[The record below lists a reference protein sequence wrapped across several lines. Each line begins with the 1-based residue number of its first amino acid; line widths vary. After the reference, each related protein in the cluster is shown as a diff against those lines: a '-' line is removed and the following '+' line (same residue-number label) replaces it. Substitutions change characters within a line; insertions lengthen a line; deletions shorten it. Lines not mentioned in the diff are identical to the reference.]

1 MNDDTPTLGILL
13 RGARERLSHRD
24 GVRVRQADVAERADI
39 TVEWYA
45 RIERDSVVP
54 SFAVLSRIAAALH
67 LSSQERVEVLRFV
80 VPDLLGRANVVPAV
94 EPMGSATREL
104 RAFRRFQR
112 RAESAPNAHELVD
125 MAALAVMD
133 GIEHIAY
140 SSVMSQSPSNNLW
153 LHRSPIRP
161 DVAETINRS
170 SPLDPRSIRKAHLE
184 QDGLHFVGS
193 SDYSTTWSP
202 YWRERN
208 AQTGLR
214 SGFGVRVPTTDSF
227 VGFCRNEPGAPST
240 GHILFLSSIAN
251 ILALTMR
258 GSRF

>member
-1 MNDDTPTLGILL
+1 MNDDDTTLGVLL
-13 RGARERLSHRD
+13 RSARERLSHRD

-45 RIERDSVVP
+45 RIERGAVVP
-54 SFAVLSRIAAALH
+54 SFAVLSRIAAALR

-80 VPDLLGRANVVPAV
+80 VPDLFGRDHVGPAF
-94 EPMGSATREL
+94 EPIGRVTREL

-112 RAESAPNAHELVD
+112 QAESASTPHELVD
-125 MAALAVMD
+125 LAAMSIMD
-133 GIEHIAY
+133 GLPDIAY
-140 SSVMSQSPSNNLW
+140 SSVMSQSASNNLW
-153 LHRSPIRP
+153 LHRSPVRP

-170 SPLDPRSIRKAHLE
+170 SPLDKGSIVKAHLE

-193 SDYSTTWSP
+193 SDYTTTWSA

-214 SGFGVRVPTTDSF
+214 SGFGVRVPLTDSF
-227 VGFCRNEPGAPST
+227 VGYCRTEPEAPST
-240 GHILFLSSIAN
+240 SNILFLTSIASV
-251 ILALTMR
+251 LALTMR
-258 GSRF
+258 GSGF